1 MSIKGSL
8 KEYSFL
14 DVLSI
19 LSSRRESGQLNID
32 YNCGQGSFDFVN
44 GELAA
49 AYFGALTGFSAV
61 NVALQM
67 EGTHFRFLPD
77 AGIVATHF
85 SDKNERL
92 LLNRLL
98 GTLPA
103 TSFVE
108 PSREDSQPAQ
118 PNLPAAPQRKPEPD
132 QILNNRDLQFESVP
146 MFVTPSLLHTERRV
160 RALWVVSVLLICVLA
175 VAAVAAF
182 GIRPKQRAVSQ
193 TSRQPTAEVTSEKSE
208 ASSRSTDKRSALA
221 DDTAPSTQYVTGT
234 AGHKSSPAVVKRASF
249 PSKSDSPRTNKAES
263 GVSVEATGESS
274 ATPQRSFKE
283 IPVVI
288 KVEEGHVV
296 EAYVRDRESGMGAFE
311 STAIRLA
318 RQRHYPKD
326 QFGTQTVVIRVESKQ
341 QGVANQ

>member
-67 EGTHFRFLPD
+67 EGTHFRFFPD

-108 PSREDSQPAQ
+108 PSMEDSQPAQ
-118 PNLPAAPQRKPEPD
+118 PNLRAAQRKPEPD

-234 AGHKSSPAVVKRASF
+234 AGHKSSSSVVKRASF